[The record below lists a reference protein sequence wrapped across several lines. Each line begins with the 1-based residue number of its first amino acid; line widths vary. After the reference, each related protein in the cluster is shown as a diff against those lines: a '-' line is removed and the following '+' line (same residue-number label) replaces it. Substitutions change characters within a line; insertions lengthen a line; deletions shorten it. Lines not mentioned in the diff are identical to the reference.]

1 MQDHCRDDL
10 ASPSIRTVGR
20 GNGSPN
26 FRGMCAALRRR
37 VVRTR
42 GQFTPAELDDLL
54 ALAAL
59 LLAGCG
65 EPASTYDDRRGRYVS
80 TDEYHR
86 DQIER
91 AIDQY
96 ELQRERDRS
105 APAVSGN
112 PKGEDR

>member
-1 MQDHCRDDL
+1 MRC
-10 ASPSIRTVGR
+10 I
-20 GNGSPN
+20 
-26 FRGMCAALRRR
+26 
-37 VVRTR
+37 
-42 GQFTPAELDDLL
+42 LL
-54 ALAAL
+54 AIAAF

-91 AIDQY
+91 EIDRR

-105 APAVSGN
+105 APAVSGIQE
-112 PKGEDR
+112 GEDR